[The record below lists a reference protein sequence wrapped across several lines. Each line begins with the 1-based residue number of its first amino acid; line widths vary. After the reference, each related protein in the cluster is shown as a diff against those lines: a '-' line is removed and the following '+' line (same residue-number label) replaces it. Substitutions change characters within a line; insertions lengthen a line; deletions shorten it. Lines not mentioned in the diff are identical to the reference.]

1 MKELTILDT
10 LTLSVPDNFREM
22 NESEKKSLR
31 YVGSG
36 PAAVLKSEEDHMIV
50 NLGYKSPGR
59 LMSSLFSEETLAK
72 GAEKGIRKASGAY
85 GYRLLGFGECRVGGK
100 TGTSFRYTY
109 QAQGIDMAAECCVVK
124 VNGTFFYLY
133 VYYRAERE
141 EESCRIWKEIL
152 ERVRWAA

>member
-1 MKELTILDT
+1 MGKTLKIITNGSEQYNDAAQILQGSLEQIGVKSTITPLDQAT
-10 LTLSVPDNFREM
+10 YF
-22 NESEKKSLR
+22 
-31 YVGSG
+31 
-36 PAAVLKSEEDHMIV
+36 AA
-50 NLGYKSPGR
+50 

-133 VYYRAERE
+133 VYYREERK